1 MDSTR
6 NLKYSIRLL
15 PPDRQKRKRQSPA
28 ALFFIPFNIIVSAA
42 YAARV
47 QVDIVNPPENKQ
59 EQASVAPCSCYAA
72 YSFQFASSKV
82 ASLFFD
88 HDIIVFIQRSVI
100 DLHSG

>member
-1 MDSTR
+1 MV
-6 NLKYSIRLL
+6 
-15 PPDRQKRKRQSPA
+15 A
-28 ALFFIPFNIIVSAA
+28 AAWAA
-42 YAARV
+42 DV
-47 QVDIVNPPENKQ
+47 HVDLVHPPENKQ

-82 ASLFFD
+82 VSLFFD